1 MTEEQIIKGLEC
13 CTTGNMCEFECP
25 YNDVKPDFYE
35 CTADLAKD
43 SLALIKRQTSQIS
56 IYKKLLEKADQSI
69 CDLEKSNVRL
79 EMMNAANVEAMSIAR
94 AEAIREYADKVTA
107 LVTQRYYF
115 VQSLLAAGEEDE
127 PYYGGKSE
135 AYMQANIYIAEVLK
149 EMTEEQK

>member
-1 MTEEQIIKGLEC
+1 MYANIEEQKQDITDLNETITNLLAQFAIIK
-13 CTTGNMCEFECP
+13 
-25 YNDVKPDFYE
+25 
-35 CTADLAKD
+35 
-43 SLALIKRQTSQIS
+43 
-56 IYKKLLEKADQSI
+56 
-69 CDLEKSNVRL
+69 
-79 EMMNAANVEAMSIAR
+79 

-135 AYMQANIYIAEVLK
+135 AYMQANIYVAEVLK